1 MRKEV
6 DPNEGIN
13 EGSRHYTFFHSSCDG
28 KVIGVLKRRNRTKIV
43 SHYVG
48 ISDQIMAIATVRAP
62 LLRPAGRMNRQF
74 GSYS

>member
-1 MRKEV
+1 MKELIKEV
-6 DPNEGIN
+6 DNILF
-13 EGSRHYTFFHSSCDG
+13 YSSCDG
-28 KVIGVLKRRNRTKIV
+28 KVIGVLKRRNQMNVV

-48 ISDQIMAIATVRAP
+48 ISDQIIAIATVRAP

>member
-1 MRKEV
+1 MKELIKEV
-6 DPNEGIN
+6 DNVLF
-13 EGSRHYTFFHSSCDG
+13 YSSCDG

-48 ISDQIMAIATVRAP
+48 ISDQIIAIATVRAP
-62 LLRPAGRMNRQF
+62 LLCPAGRMNRQF